1 MKNLLLKTGLTIIGI
16 GVVLLLVCCGDGSG
30 GGSSSNQYLG
40 KLPGIAKNYVD
51 RIDGLK
57 KDLEESTDM
66 EESFSLS
73 KEIKL
78 LKKEANKAI
87 EEYVANNPITNIPF
101 EQKVDYKFTIKE
113 VSVHP
118 TYSSSTSYLHLIAK
132 LKVDEDIKNEYG
144 GFERTIFAYV
154 IAVDKEGNSLLKKPG
169 VFASGFKSQ
178 NYTKG
183 MDSEL
188 GGGISDLNNLVNFEK
203 LVFVS
208 KAEYDKLKYK

>member
-87 EEYVANNPITNIPF
+87 EEYVANNQITNIPF

-118 TYSSSTSYLHLIAK
+118 EYTSSASRLQLIG
-132 LKVDEDIKNEYG
+132 KVDITEDIKNEYG
-144 GFERTIFAYV
+144 GFEKNFFAY
-154 IAVDKEGNSLLKKPG
+154 IKAVDKEGNSLTSGYG
-169 VFASGFKSQ
+169 VMMNYNNRGPFKANMEVEMYGSLD
-178 NYTKG
+178 G
-183 MDSEL
+183 PADM
-188 GGGISDLNNLVNFEK
+188 INFEK
-203 LVFVS
+203 IVFVS
-208 KAEYDKLKYK
+208 KEEYSNNK